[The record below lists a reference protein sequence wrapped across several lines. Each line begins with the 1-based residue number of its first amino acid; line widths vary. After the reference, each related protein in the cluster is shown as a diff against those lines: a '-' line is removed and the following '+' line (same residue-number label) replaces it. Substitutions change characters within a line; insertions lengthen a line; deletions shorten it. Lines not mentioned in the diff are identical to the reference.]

1 MKRKRKGRRTHTY
14 WLYIL
19 ILLLG
24 IGLIATPSIYTRVLT
39 QRHQRTATVYLH
51 RRSKQ
56 LAQDAGQLQHY
67 NQQLANGKDATMPL
81 TAAQRKRS
89 IGFVT
94 IPSIHVNAQPIYYG
108 GDDQTLAKGVG
119 VMPGTSLPIGGKSI
133 LSVLSGH
140 SGFSN
145 QVIFDNIRKL
155 KNGAYFYV
163 SALGQPRHAY
173 RVYKRLVVDPR
184 AKNARQPVRIRSGKD
199 ITVLL
204 TCTPRFINSHRLL
217 VFGKRVPLPAKQQT
231 TKKTGADKPQQP
243 WLPAVVM
250 GLIVLLLVG
259 LAMTYTHIG
268 HRQPKRRVKPRVR
281 RRKR

>member
-1 MKRKRKGRRTHTY
+1 MKRKRRVRRYRTY

-24 IGLIATPSIYTRVLT
+24 IGLILSPSIYTHVLT
-39 QRHQRTATVYLH
+39 QRHRETATVYEH
-51 RRSKQ
+51 RSRKQ
-56 LAQDAGQLQHY
+56 LGKNAQQLQRY
-67 NQQLANGKDATMPL
+67 NQQLAKGKLITLPL
-81 TAAQRKRS
+81 TQTQRKQS

-94 IPSIHVNAQPIYYG
+94 IPSINVTNQPIYYG
-108 GDDQTLAKGVG
+108 GDDKTLAKGVG
-119 VMPGTSLPIGGKSI
+119 VMPGTSLPIGGKST

-145 QVIFDNIRKL
+145 QVIFDNIRHL

-184 AKNARQPVRIRSGKD
+184 AKNARKPIHIQTGQD

-217 VFGKRVPLPAKQQT
+217 VFGKRVSLPTRAQVKHATRKQNSDLPWPAIT
-231 TKKTGADKPQQP
+231 AMFVLGVIAIVGAIWFARSRHPH
-243 WLPAVVM
+243 A
-250 GLIVLLLVG
+250 
-259 LAMTYTHIG
+259 
-268 HRQPKRRVKPRVR
+268 RKRRQS
-281 RRKR
+281 

>member
-1 MKRKRKGRRTHTY
+1 MKRKREVRRTYTY
-14 WLYIL
+14 WLYII

-24 IGLIATPSIYTRVLT
+24 VGLIATPSIYTHVMT
-39 QRHQRTATVYLH
+39 QRHQQTATVYLH
-51 RRSKQ
+51 RQSKQ
-56 LAQDAGQLQHY
+56 LAKNAGQLQHY
-67 NQQLANGKDATMPL
+67 NQQLTKGKSTHLPL
-81 TAAQRKRS
+81 TQKQRSQS

-94 IPSIHVNAQPIYYG
+94 IPSIHVNAQPVYYG

-119 VMPGTSLPIGGKSI
+119 VMPGTSLPIGGKST

-173 RVYKRLVVDPR
+173 RVYKRVVVDPR
-184 AKNARQPVRIRSGKD
+184 AKNVQQPIRIQSGKD

-217 VFGKRVPLPAKQQT
+217 VFGKRVPLPTKQQA
-231 TKKTGADKPQQP
+231 TKKTGADKPQQS
-243 WLPAVVM
+243 WLPVVV
-250 GLIVLLLVG
+250 IVLLLVG
-259 LAMTYTHIG
+259 LVMTYTHIG
-268 HRQPKRRVKPRVR
+268 RRQPKRRVKPRVR
-281 RRKR
+281 RRK

>member
-1 MKRKRKGRRTHTY
+1 MKRKRRVRRHRTY

-24 IGLIATPSIYTRVLT
+24 IGLILTPSIYTHVLT
-39 QRHQRTATVYLH
+39 QRHRETATVYEH
-51 RRSKQ
+51 RSRKQ
-56 LAQDAGQLQHY
+56 LSKNVQQLQRY
-67 NQQLANGKDATMPL
+67 NQQLAKGKLSTLPL
-81 TAAQRKRS
+81 TQTQRKQS

-94 IPSIHVNAQPIYYG
+94 IPSINVTNQPIYYG
-108 GDDQTLAKGVG
+108 GDDKTLAKGVG
-119 VMPGTSLPIGGKSI
+119 VMPGTSLPIGGKST

-145 QVIFDNIRKL
+145 QVIFDNIRHL

-173 RVYKRLVVDPR
+173 RVYKRLVLDPR
-184 AKNARQPVRIRSGKD
+184 AKNARKPIHIQTGKD

-217 VFGKRVPLPAKQQT
+217 VFGKRVPLPTKAQVKHAAQKQNN
-231 TKKTGADKPQQP
+231 GLP
-243 WLPAVVM
+243 WPAIVGAVV
-250 GLIVLLLVG
+250 LVVLAVLGGIWFVQSRHPH
-259 LAMTYTHIG
+259 T
-268 HRQPKRRVKPRVR
+268 R
-281 RRKR
+281 RRRQS